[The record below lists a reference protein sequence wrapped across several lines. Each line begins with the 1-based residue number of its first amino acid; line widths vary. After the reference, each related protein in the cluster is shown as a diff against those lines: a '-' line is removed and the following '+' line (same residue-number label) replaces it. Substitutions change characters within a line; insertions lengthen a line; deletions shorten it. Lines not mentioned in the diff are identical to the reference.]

1 MNKSKITKF
10 STLVGYY
17 ILFMAF
23 FSALAYFLAS
33 CSSTSETNRNQGL
46 VKIIP
51 GEQQIFWFDKPEDFA
66 LTPKLKDYLDLII
79 NYVNE
84 KDDEFKS
91 RYIINLEG
99 HSDDTGTKM
108 ENALRA
114 DLRVNSVIEY
124 LTENG
129 IPKKQIKFQTF
140 GSTVPYS
147 NPNTE
152 EGKKLDR
159 RVVVKFNLN

>member
-1 MNKSKITKF
+1 MNKTKIIKF

-23 FSALAYFLAS
+23 FSALAYLLAS
-33 CSSTSETNRNQGL
+33 CTSTPESNSNQGL

-51 GEQQIFWFDKPEDFA
+51 GESQIFWYEKPEDYV

-79 NYVNE
+79 SFVNE
-84 KDDEFKS
+84 KDDNFKS

-99 HSDDTGTKM
+99 HSDDTGTKI
-108 ENALRA
+108 ENSLRA

-140 GSTVPYS
+140 GNTIPYS

-159 RVVVKFNLN
+159 RIVIRFNMN